1 MSMKKDMKT
10 KNNSENTFSWKEITC
25 YVISGLI
32 TMFGLILM
40 VLHLVARFS
49 NENANTN
56 PLKIAENNLMQA
68 MNVPIN
74 FLGYGLIFFSLG
86 IVILIITLAVN
97 AKKTDR
103 IIEKEMRRQQRLA
116 SSLIDEGQD
125 KIIEAEIVKNE
136 DEVTPT
142 LTAKEQ

>member
-1 MSMKKDMKT
+1 MSMKKDSKT
-10 KNNSENTFSWKEITC
+10 KTNLENAFSWKEIAW

-32 TMFGLILM
+32 TMFGLVLM

-56 PLKIAENNLMQA
+56 PLKIAENNLMA
-68 MNVPIN
+68 TMNAPIN
-74 FLGYGLIFFSLG
+74 FLGYGLIFFAAG
-86 IVILIITLAVN
+86 IVILVITLAIN

-103 IIEKEMRRQQRLA
+103 VLEKEMRRQQRLA
-116 SSLIDEGQD
+116 SSLIEGGEE
-125 KIIEAEIVKNE
+125 KVLEAEIVKSE
-136 DEVTPT
+136 EEVTPT